1 MKRIWDLL
9 IHGYIPVR
17 GMKPNTKTGVVP
29 IGKISIKL
37 LVLLIAVIIATNYY
51 LIQEDKNMIDWIK
64 NEAEELKDWV
74 ISGTIT
80 EVKVWWVVAG
90 WIIWKYV
97 LG

>member
-1 MKRIWDLL
+1 MKRIWDL
-9 IHGYIPVR
+9 IVHGYIPVR
-17 GMKPNTKTGVVP
+17 GMKPDTKTGVVP

-37 LVLLIAVIIATNYY
+37 LVLIIGAIIVYTY
-51 LIQEDKNMIDWIK
+51 LIQEDKNMVDWIK

-74 ISGTIT
+74 VSGTVVD
-80 EVKVWWVVAG
+80 VKVWWVIAA

>member
-37 LVLLIAVIIATNYY
+37 LVLIIGVIMAYTY
-51 LIQEDKNMIDWIK
+51 LI
-64 NEAEELKDWV
+64 
-74 ISGTIT
+74 
-80 EVKVWWVVAG
+80 
-90 WIIWKYV
+90 
-97 LG
+97 

>member
-1 MKRIWDLL
+1 MKRIWDF
-9 IHGYIPVR
+9 INNGYIPVR
-17 GMKPNTKTGVVP
+17 GMNHKVKL
-29 IGKISIKL
+29 SIKL

-74 ISGTIT
+74 VSGTVVD
-80 EVKVWWVVAG
+80 VKVWWVIAAWVL
-90 WIIWKYV
+90 WKYV

>member
-37 LVLLIAVIIATNYY
+37 LVLIIGAIIVYAY

-64 NEAEELKDWV
+64 NEAEELKDLV
-74 ISGTIT
+74 VSGTVVD
-80 EVKVWWVVAG
+80 VKVWWVIAAWVL
-90 WIIWKYV
+90 WKYV

>member
-1 MKRIWDLL
+1 M
-9 IHGYIPVR
+9 V
-17 GMKPNTKTGVVP
+17 
-29 IGKISIKL
+29 
-37 LVLLIAVIIATNYY
+37 
-51 LIQEDKNMIDWIK
+51 DWIK

-74 ISGTIT
+74 ISGTVT